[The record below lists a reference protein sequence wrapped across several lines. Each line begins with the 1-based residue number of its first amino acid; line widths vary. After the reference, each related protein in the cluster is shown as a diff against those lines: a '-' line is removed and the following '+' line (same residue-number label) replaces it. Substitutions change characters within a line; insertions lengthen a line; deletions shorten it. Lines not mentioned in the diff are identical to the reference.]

1 MGTPNAAET
10 MTVEG
15 TKTDNVMEEKKT
27 ELKEKKKDEEVK
39 QFNFS
44 QKPEVKH
51 GWEGFLNFFW
61 NPETGEFLGRNGMSW
76 LKISVFYIIYYS
88 FLTLFFMLMLLPSS
102 LRWMIKSQA
111 GTPQAM
117 ASSARTLA

>member
-1 MGTPNAAET
+1 MVLTPVRETSGMKINNCSVHLTYSDPTPNTAET

-27 ELKEKKKDEEVK
+27 ELKEKKKDEEGK

-61 NPETGEFLGRNGMSW
+61 NPETGEFLGRTGMSW
-76 LKISVFYIIYYS
+76 CKSNFTRKIYSIRKYI
-88 FLTLFFMLMLLPSS
+88 
-102 LRWMIKSQA
+102 
-111 GTPQAM
+111 
-117 ASSARTLA
+117 